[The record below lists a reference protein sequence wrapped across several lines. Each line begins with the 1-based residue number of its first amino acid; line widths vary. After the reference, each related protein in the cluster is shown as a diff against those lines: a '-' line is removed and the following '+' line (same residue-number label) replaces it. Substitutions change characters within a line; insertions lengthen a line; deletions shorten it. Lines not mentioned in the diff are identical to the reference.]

1 MILNVADI
9 AMPMSTISESEYIF
23 FFYCSALSPAW
34 SVREEEVVLVGVR
47 WVGVYNLC
55 VNYNLDVKLVS
66 SQAWSSGLTEL

>member
-47 WVGVYNLC
+47 
-55 VNYNLDVKLVS
+55 
-66 SQAWSSGLTEL
+66 